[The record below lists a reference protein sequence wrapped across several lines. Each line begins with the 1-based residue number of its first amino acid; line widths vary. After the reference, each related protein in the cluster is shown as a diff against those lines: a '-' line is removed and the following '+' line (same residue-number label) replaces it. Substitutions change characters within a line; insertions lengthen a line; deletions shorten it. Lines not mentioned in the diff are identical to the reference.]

1 MGPSLRKTPA
11 PLFFFDDFSKVSP
24 LHAEIWPQQHG
35 YSITDKGS
43 TTGTFVNGRQ
53 LMADIPYLL
62 ASGDE
67 IRIGQTTLT
76 YEEAGSDA
84 RDDQLDLQEGLVP
97 ERKSFSVG
105 SFKIGRKVCPKL

>member
-1 MGPSLRKTPA
+1 M
-11 PLFFFDDFSKVSP
+11 
-24 LHAEIWPQQHG
+24 
-35 YSITDKGS
+35 
-43 TTGTFVNGRQ
+43 
-53 LMADIPYLL
+53 

-97 ERKSFSVG
+97 EEGEHIKLYYRQG
-105 SFKIGRKVCPKL
+105 SSITWWYCPSIH